1 MRIPYISSLRKYS
14 VQDFK
19 PEEIKRTEEI
29 MLEILDWNT
38 QFGTLID
45 VIEYFL
51 SQGVVFSNDQ
61 VSLTP
66 DPEIKEVSNLIKLQ
80 KQTSQ
85 QNDRQSNNHE
95 SHCEKQ
101 LSKFQS
107 RVEKSKSV
115 MDNGND
121 RSFLGRNVGEG
132 ESVGEEGQ
140 QYKMIRELGER
151 QIEELVNKMEKEA
164 KRLTNVLIKGWI

>member
-1 MRIPYISSLRKYS
+1 MRIPYISALRKFS

-29 MLEILDWNT
+29 MLEILDWNI

-61 VSLTP
+61 VSH
-66 DPEIKEVSNLIKLQ
+66 DPEIKEISNFIKLQ

-85 QNDRQSNNHE
+85 QNDRKSNNHE

-115 MDNGND
+115 MDNGKDGNE
-121 RSFLGRNVGEG
+121 RSFLGRNVGE
-132 ESVGEEGQ
+132 EEGQ
-140 QYKMIRELGER
+140 EYKMIRELGEK
-151 QIEELVNKMEKEA
+151 QVEELVNNMEKEA
-164 KRLTNVLIKGWI
+164 RRLTSVLIKGGI

>member
-51 SQGVVFSNDQ
+51 SQGIIFSNDQ
-61 VSLTP
+61 VSLSQ
-66 DPEIKEVSNLIKLQ
+66 DPEIKEASNFMKLQ

-85 QNDRQSNNHE
+85 QNDRQINT
-95 SHCEKQ
+95 HCEKQ

-115 MDNGND
+115 MENGND
-121 RSFLGRNVGEG
+121 RSFLGRNGGEG
-132 ESVGEEGQ
+132 ETAGEEGG
-140 QYKMIRELGER
+140 QYRMIREMGER
-151 QIEELVNKMEKEA
+151 QVEDLVNKMEKEA
-164 KRLTNVLIKGWI
+164 KRLTSVLIKGGI